1 MMNQAL
7 TPYEPLLLG
16 ILRIVAALVIFSY
29 GTQKILDFP
38 ASQAVPW
45 IAGLFELVAG
55 FLVLVGFR
63 TRVAAFVLSG
73 VIAFAYFLA
82 HAPQGFY
89 PAQNGGVPA
98 ILFCFVFLYLAAA
111 GAARSA
117 SMQPCARPDT
127 VSLRISGPTK
137 GA

>member
-29 GTQKILDFP
+29 GTQKILGFP
-38 ASQAVPW
+38 ASQAVPPTGSLPW

-55 FLVLVGFR
+55 FLVLVGFQA
-63 TRVAAFVLSG
+63 RVAAFVLSG
-73 VIAFAYFLA
+73 VMAFAYFLV

-111 GAARSA
+111 GAG
-117 SMQPCARPDT
+117 P
-127 VSLRISGPTK
+127 VSLDAALRKT
-137 GA
+137 